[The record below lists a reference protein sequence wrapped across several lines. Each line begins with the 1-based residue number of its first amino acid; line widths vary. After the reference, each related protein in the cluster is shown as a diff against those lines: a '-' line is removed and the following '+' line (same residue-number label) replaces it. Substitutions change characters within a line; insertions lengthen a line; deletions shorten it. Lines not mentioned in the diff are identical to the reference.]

1 MIFIL
6 TVLWVDRV
14 LLHSSC
20 FRPLRQLLTVGSN
33 AWIFLKT
40 WLGWHR
46 RQLAHMAGSWF
57 WLFTVNLHGA
67 VHQCPY
73 MWLFHVAWAF
83 YSTAA
88 GFWKGVFQEWVFWGW
103 SGACKAACDPILG
116 IMGHHRGSQDS
127 GWETA
132 VLGMNARKC
141 SSQGPSLETHSYSP
155 PPTSSDSLPSL
166 HQKALTTSKTS
177 LYLLWS
183 HYLNWVQI

>member
-6 TVLWVDRV
+6 TVLWVDCV
-14 LLHSSC
+14 LLHSFC
-20 FRPLRQLLTVGSN
+20 FRPLRQLLTIGSN
-33 AWIFLKT
+33 TWIFLKT

-57 WLFTVNLHGA
+57 WLFTVNLDGA

-73 MWLFHVAWAF
+73 MWLFHMAWAF

-103 SGACKAACDPILG
+103 SGTCKAPCDPVLG
-116 IMGHHRGSQDS
+116 VMGHRRGSRDS
-127 GWETA
+127 GWETT
-132 VLGMNARKC
+132 VLGMNAWKC
-141 SSQGPSLETHSYSP
+141 SSRGPSVG
-155 PPTSSDSLPSL
+155 DSLLQSSSSL
-166 HQKALTTSKTS
+166 PWFLSLPASEGSHNLQNLT
-177 LYLLWS
+177 LLWS